1 MRSGPLIIGIGAIVV
16 AVACNKQPAV
26 QGGASRVTITLNC
39 EGNGATI
46 GVHPWRAMLA
56 SRSDSILWTLAGPTG
71 YTVSIT
77 PKDPARW
84 PFSSPPPIVVG
95 AQGGVGK
102 NIPAGVAA
110 GTYKYVVT
118 GVCVRSGQAPDTVIL
133 DPDMIIPPLL
143 ERN

>member
-16 AVACNKQPAV
+16 AVACNKPPAV
-26 QGGASRVTITLNC
+26 QGGANRVNVTLNC
-39 EGNGATI
+39 DGNGATI
-46 GVHPWRAMLA
+46 GVHPWRAILA

-84 PFSSPPPIVVG
+84 PFASPPPIVVG

-102 NIPAGVAA
+102 NIPAGTEA

-133 DPDMIIPPLL
+133 DPDMIIPTLL
-143 ERN
+143 EQQ